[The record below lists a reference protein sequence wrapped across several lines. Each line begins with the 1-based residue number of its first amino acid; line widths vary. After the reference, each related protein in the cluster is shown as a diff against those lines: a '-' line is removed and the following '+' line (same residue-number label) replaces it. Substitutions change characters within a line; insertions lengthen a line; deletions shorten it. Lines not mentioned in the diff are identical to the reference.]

1 MLSYYYTPMLK
12 KLESYF
18 EFARLGT
25 NWRIEILAGVTTF
38 LTMAYIVLVNPAIL
52 AAAGMPLAAVTA
64 ATCLSAG
71 FASILMGIVA
81 RYPIALA
88 PGMGLN
94 AYFAYA
100 VCIKLHVPWQT
111 ALGAVFLSGVLFLA
125 LTAVGIRQMIL
136 RAIPHE
142 LYAAVASGIGL
153 FIALIGFRNAGL
165 VVADS
170 NTLVSLGNIRNP
182 TAALALLGLLLMV
195 ALEVQKSPRRHPHRR
210 PLHHRP
216 RLGAGPDPL
225 DARRRRPLHRWLDTA
240 FQLDIRGAL
249 NKGLLEIVFVFF
261 FVDLFDNL
269 GTLVAV
275 TKRAGLIEADHS
287 IPRLN
292 RILFTDATATVFGSL
307 TGTST
312 VTSYVESTAGV
323 AAGGRSGVTAIVTGL
338 LFLAAIG
345 AAPFVGIVPP
355 AATAPALIL
364 VGSMMLST
372 ISEIRWREPLI
383 AVPAFLTLVLI
394 PFTFSIANGLGFGI
408 ISWAALHL
416 AAGKIRKQDWLL
428 YLLAAL
434 FLVRFIYLGRKLG
447 LLSSAC
453 NQKGATMRWYHYIAY
468 FFGGAFL
475 ANSLPHLGNGISG
488 RAFQSPFASPPGEGL
503 SSSTVNV
510 LWGLL

>member
-1 MLSYYYTPMLK
+1 MLK
-12 KLESYF
+12 RLETYF
-18 EFARLGT
+18 EFTRLGT
-25 NWRIEILAGVTTF
+25 NWRTEILAGVTTF

-71 FASILMGIVA
+71 FASIMMGIVA

-111 ALGAVFLSGVLFLA
+111 ALGAVFLSGLLFLA

-153 FIALIGFRNAGL
+153 FIALIGFQNAGIIS
-165 VVADS
+165 ADPT
-170 NTLVSLGNIRNP
+170 TLVTIGNLRNP
-182 TAALALLGLLLMV
+182 AAVLALLGLLIMV
-195 ALEVQKSPRRHPHRR
+195 ALEVRKVRGAILIGVLSITA
-210 PLHHRP
+210 LAWA
-216 RLGAGPDPL
+216 LGLTHWTPAAGGFSSL
-225 DARRRRPLHRWLDTA
+225 AATA

-249 NKGLLEIVFVFF
+249 SKGLLEIVFVFF

-275 TKRAGLIEADHS
+275 TKRAGLIEPDHS

-312 VTSYVESTAGV
+312 VVSYVESTAGV

-345 AAPFVGIVPP
+345 AAPFVSIVPP

-434 FLVRFIYLGRKLG
+434 FIVRFIYLGT
-447 LLSSAC
+447 S
-453 NQKGATMRWYHYIAY
+453 
-468 FFGGAFL
+468 
-475 ANSLPHLGNGISG
+475 
-488 RAFQSPFASPPGEGL
+488 
-503 SSSTVNV
+503 
-510 LWGLL
+510 

>member
-1 MLSYYYTPMLK
+1 MLR

-18 EFARLGT
+18 EFSHLGT
-25 NWRIEILAGVTTF
+25 NWRTEILAGVTTF

-52 AAAGMPLAAVTA
+52 ADAGLPLPAVTA
-64 ATCLSAG
+64 ATCLSAAFG
-71 FASILMGIVA
+71 SILMGIVA

-94 AYFAYA
+94 AYFTYT
-100 VCIKLHVPWQT
+100 VCIKMHIPWQT
-111 ALGAVFLSGVLFLA
+111 ALGAVFISGVIFLA
-125 LTAVGIRQMIL
+125 LTGAGIRQMIL

-153 FIALIGFRNAGL
+153 FIAFIGFQHAGL
-165 VVADS
+165 VVRDP
-170 NTLVSLGNIRNP
+170 NTLVGLGNIRNP
-182 TAALALLGLLLMV
+182 TTALALFGLILMV
-195 ALEVQKSPRRHPHRR
+195 ALEVKKVRGSI
-210 PLHHRP
+210 LIGVLSVTAIAWM
-216 RLGAGPDPL
+216 LGLVHWTPVSGGFQALAG
-225 DARRRRPLHRWLDTA
+225 TA

-249 NKGLLEIVFVFF
+249 SKGLLEIIFVFF

-275 TKRAGLIEADHS
+275 TKRAGLIAADHS

-345 AAPFVGIVPP
+345 AAPFIGIVPQ

-364 VGSMMLST
+364 VGSLMLAT
-372 ISEIRWREPLI
+372 ITEIRWHEPLV

-394 PFTFSIANGLGFGI
+394 PLTYSIANGLGFGI
-408 ISWAALHL
+408 IAWAVLH
-416 AAGKIRKQDWLL
+416 AITGKLRRQDWLL
-428 YLLAAL
+428 YVLAAL
-434 FLVRFIYLGRKLG
+434 FLARFVYLG
-447 LLSSAC
+447 SS
-453 NQKGATMRWYHYIAY
+453 
-468 FFGGAFL
+468 
-475 ANSLPHLGNGISG
+475 
-488 RAFQSPFASPPGEGL
+488 
-503 SSSTVNV
+503 
-510 LWGLL
+510 

>member
-1 MLSYYYTPMLK
+1 MLK
-12 KLESYF
+12 RLESYF
-18 EFARLGT
+18 EFTRLKT
-25 NWRIEILAGVTTF
+25 NWRTEILAGVTTF

-71 FASILMGIVA
+71 FASIMMGIVA

-94 AYFAYA
+94 AYFAYT
-100 VCIKLHVPWQT
+100 VCIKMHVPWQT
-111 ALGAVFLSGVLFLA
+111 ALGAVFLSGVIFLA

-165 VVADS
+165 VVGDTS
-170 NTLVSLGNIRNP
+170 TLVSLGSIRNP
-182 TAALALLGLLLMV
+182 TAALALLGLLVMV
-195 ALEVQKSPRRHPHRR
+195 TLEVRKIR
-210 PLHHRP
+210 
-216 RLGAGPDPL
+216 GAILIGVLSITGIAWAMGLTHWTPSAGGIQSL
-225 DARRRRPLHRWLDTA
+225 ASTA
-240 FQLDIRGAL
+240 LQLDIRGAL

-287 IPRLN
+287 IPRLS
-292 RILFTDATATVFGSL
+292 RILFTDATSTVFGSL

-323 AAGGRSGVTAIVTGL
+323 AAGGRSGITAIVTGL
-338 LFLAAIG
+338 LFLAAVA
-345 AAPFVGIVPP
+345 AAPFVGIVPA

-364 VGSMMLST
+364 VGSMMLSS
-372 ISEIRWREPLI
+372 IGEIRWHDPLV

-394 PFTFSIANGLGFGI
+394 PFTSSIANGLGFGI
-408 ISWAALHL
+408 IAWAALHL
-416 AAGKIRKQDWLL
+416 ATGKLRKQDWLL
-428 YLLAAL
+428 YVLAAL
-434 FLVRFIYLGRKLG
+434 FLARFIYLG
-447 LLSSAC
+447 SS
-453 NQKGATMRWYHYIAY
+453 
-468 FFGGAFL
+468 
-475 ANSLPHLGNGISG
+475 
-488 RAFQSPFASPPGEGL
+488 
-503 SSSTVNV
+503 
-510 LWGLL
+510 

>member
-1 MLSYYYTPMLK
+1 
-12 KLESYF
+12 
-18 EFARLGT
+18 
-25 NWRIEILAGVTTF
+25 
-38 LTMAYIVLVNPAIL
+38 
-52 AAAGMPLAAVTA
+52 MPLAAVTA

-71 FASILMGIVA
+71 FASIMMGIVA

-111 ALGAVFLSGVLFLA
+111 ALGAVFLSGVIFLA

-136 RAIPHE
+136 QAIPHE

-153 FIALIGFRNAGL
+153 FIALLGFQKAGL
-165 VVADS
+165 VVADP
-170 NTLVSLGNIRNP
+170 NTLISLGNIRNP
-182 TAALALLGLLLMV
+182 TTVLTLVGLILMV
-195 ALEVQKSPRRHPHRR
+195 ALEVRKIRGAILIGVLSITGVAWA
-210 PLHHRP
+210 
-216 RLGAGPDPL
+216 LGLTHWTPAAGGFSSL
-225 DARRRRPLHRWLDTA
+225 AGTA
-240 FQLDIRGAL
+240 LQLDIRGAL

-275 TKRAGLIEADHS
+275 TKRAGLIAPDHS

-345 AAPFVGIVPP
+345 AAPFVGIVPA

-372 ISEIRWREPLI
+372 ISEIHWHDPLV

-394 PFTFSIANGLGFGI
+394 PFTYSIANGLGFGI
-408 ISWAALHL
+408 IAWAALHL
-416 AAGKIRKQDWLL
+416 VTGKFRRQDWLL
-428 YLLAAL
+428 YVLAAL
-434 FLVRFIYLGRKLG
+434 FLARFIYLG
-447 LLSSAC
+447 SS
-453 NQKGATMRWYHYIAY
+453 
-468 FFGGAFL
+468 
-475 ANSLPHLGNGISG
+475 
-488 RAFQSPFASPPGEGL
+488 
-503 SSSTVNV
+503 
-510 LWGLL
+510 